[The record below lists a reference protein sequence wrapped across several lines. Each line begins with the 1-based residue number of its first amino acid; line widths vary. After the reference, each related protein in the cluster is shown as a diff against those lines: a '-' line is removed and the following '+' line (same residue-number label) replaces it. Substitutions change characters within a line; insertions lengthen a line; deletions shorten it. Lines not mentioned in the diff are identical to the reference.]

1 MLSVE
6 EIKNFIDSDNTS
18 EKKQLA
24 RLGNRYYEGEHDML
38 NYRLFYYD
46 ADGVLKEDKYR
57 TNVKICHPFF
67 TEIVDQQVQYM
78 LSSPDNPI
86 RSDIPELQTELDKY
100 FDDAFW
106 AEVGDVLTG
115 CVSKGFDYLYAY
127 MSNEDRLKFQ
137 YADSLGVVEVRAKD
151 TDDKCAYVIYWYVDR
166 IDKGRKVI
174 KRIQVWDSV
183 NVWYYVQTEEGVI
196 KLDENEKLNPK
207 PHVIKIDDKGDR
219 YGSSLGFIPFFRLDN
234 NRKQFSGLK
243 PIKALIDDYDMMCCG
258 LSNNITDA
266 AESLIVVKGFQ
277 GDNLEELIQN
287 VKTKKHI
294 GVDDNGGIETH
305 TVDIPHEARLKK
317 AELDEKN
324 IYRFGMAF
332 NSTMVGDGNI
342 TNIVIKSRYALLDLK
357 ANKLEKKLKAFL
369 RQIIKIVLDEINNA
383 NETDYQ
389 MKDVYFEFE
398 REIMT
403 NAADNAEIENKDA
416 QTKQV
421 MINTLLNLQGH
432 IDDETIIQ
440 NICDILEIDY
450 EEIKGKLPDPE
461 ETENEVKDDL
471 SALDGVTP
479 DE

>member
-305 TVDIPHEARLKK
+305 TVDIPYEARLKK

-369 RQIIKIVLDEINNA
+369 RQIIKVVLDEINNA

-389 MKDVYFEFE
+389 MKDVYFNFE

-450 EEIKGKLPDPE
+450 EEIKDKLPDPE

>member
-1 MLSVE
+1 M
-6 EIKNFIDSDNTS
+6 
-18 EKKQLA
+18 
-24 RLGNRYYEGEHDML
+24 
-38 NYRLFYYD
+38 
-46 ADGVLKEDKYR
+46 
-57 TNVKICHPFF
+57 
-67 TEIVDQQVQYM
+67 
-78 LSSPDNPI
+78 
-86 RSDIPELQTELDKY
+86 
-100 FDDAFW
+100 
-106 AEVGDVLTG
+106 
-115 CVSKGFDYLYAY
+115 SKGFDYMYAY
-127 MSNEDRLKFQ
+127 KRADDRTGFQ
-137 YADSLGVVEVRAKD
+137 HADSIGVVEVREKD

-166 IDKGRKVI
+166 IGKENKLI
-174 KRIQVWDSV
+174 KRIQVWDTKQTT
-183 NVWYYVQTEEGVI
+183 YYVQDQEGELKKDEDEE
-196 KLDENEKLNPK
+196 LNPR
-207 PHVIKIDDKGDR
+207 PHVIYHKEGDEAT
-219 YGSSLGFIPFFRLDN
+219 YYEEYGFIPFFRLDN

-243 PIKALIDDYDMMCCG
+243 PIKDLIDDYDMMCCG

-369 RQIIKIVLDEINNA
+369 RQIIKVVLDEINNA

>member
-1 MLSVE
+1 
-6 EIKNFIDSDNTS
+6 
-18 EKKQLA
+18 
-24 RLGNRYYEGEHDML
+24 
-38 NYRLFYYD
+38 
-46 ADGVLKEDKYR
+46 
-57 TNVKICHPFF
+57 
-67 TEIVDQQVQYM
+67 
-78 LSSPDNPI
+78 
-86 RSDIPELQTELDKY
+86 
-100 FDDAFW
+100 
-106 AEVGDVLTG
+106 
-115 CVSKGFDYLYAY
+115 
-127 MSNEDRLKFQ
+127 
-137 YADSLGVVEVRAKD
+137 
-151 TDDKCAYVIYWYVDR
+151 
-166 IDKGRKVI
+166 
-174 KRIQVWDSV
+174 
-183 NVWYYVQTEEGVI
+183 
-196 KLDENEKLNPK
+196 
-207 PHVIKIDDKGDR
+207 
-219 YGSSLGFIPFFRLDN
+219 
-234 NRKQFSGLK
+234 
-243 PIKALIDDYDMMCCG
+243 MMCCG

-369 RQIIKIVLDEINNA
+369 RQIIKVVLDEINNA